1 MSESSPQIPSTPSS
15 PEVTLEQLLQA
26 HQSLRSAFHVTL
38 AMIVILAG
46 SLFVFFLR
54 ETSIARRQITEL
66 TQVVADYEKN
76 AVPLMEDFRAKL
88 QVFARSHPDF
98 APIYTRY
105 FGTNP
110 APAAAVGPV
119 APTAAVPAV
128 PAPKLQPS
136 AGPGNPPGARLPPK

>member
-1 MSESSPQIPSTPSS
+1 MSESLPESTSTPPG
-15 PEVTLEQLLQA
+15 PEVTLEALAHA

-38 AMIVILAG
+38 VMMVILAG

-54 ETSIARRQITEL
+54 EVSIARRQIAEL

-98 APIYTRY
+98 VPIYTRY

-110 APAAAVGPV
+110 APAAASLP
-119 APTAAVPAV
+119 AASLPAV
-128 PAPKLQPS
+128 PVQSPAKAQ
-136 AGPGNPPGARLPPK
+136 AAPGNPPGARLPPK